1 MKLGKIF
8 MFVAMAMVG
17 LCTTSCDDDDD
28 WAPGNQPGQYKDSG
42 VGFDETDN
50 FIIGMDTKTITIS
63 ISRANGQGELTVPL
77 ISSGTSKYLKVPES
91 VTFAN
96 GATEAEV
103 SIEVDPEMTAFT
115 ELPLAISIPEAYT
128 NPYAEGAVSNLKIFC
143 TVLKEDY
150 KLAYKTTFTSEFM
163 EDKWE
168 QDVEYSEMRGIY
180 RMPNLYGDLTVY
192 FIYSKD
198 ENGNVNFDFCD
209 ETGKAD
215 KEFSAYTH
223 SKYGLVTASYPNSK
237 AEDLTIEGNT
247 VTALLSFD
255 VSAGNFGEFY
265 ESFTL
270 PE

>member
-50 FIIGMDTKTITIS
+50 FIIGIDTKTITIS

-115 ELPLAISIPEAYT
+115 EFPLAISIPEAYT

-150 KLAYKTTFTSEFM
+150 KPAYTTTYSSERF
-163 EDKWE
+163 EDEWE
-168 QDVEYSEMRGIY
+168 QSVEYSELLGIY
-180 RMPNLYGDLTVY
+180 RMPNLYSDLNVY

-237 AEDLTIEGNT
+237 AEDLVINGNV
-247 VTALLSFD
+247 VTANLEFT
-255 VSAGNFGEFY
+255 VSAGSFGEFV